1 MLRSRWEQRRL
12 GKAASLLRDRNFV
25 KGPGAKSPARDEH
38 TSSRFFIRASIYQWC
53 ENPLPPG
60 SAVPLPMSLSS
71 RWQGSE
77 VQINLNRIRR
87 KTAKIHSRL
96 VLDRGRFGCG
106 YLQSLKSKPVAPVI
120 LLSPH
125 RTYAEYLRLALAKK
139 HLRRCSSRDHRC
151 APERAR

>member
-1 MLRSRWEQRRL
+1 VLRSRWEQRRL

-106 YLQSLKSKPVAPVI
+106 YLQSLKSKTGCTSYSSFTAPNVCRISSACACQKASSAMFVA
-120 LLSPH
+120 
-125 RTYAEYLRLALAKK
+125 
-139 HLRRCSSRDHRC
+139 
-151 APERAR
+151 